1 MIIIIALVQS
11 SFVLNRENFYVI
23 FKYFSVPYLA
33 EHNK

>member
-23 FKYFSVPYLA
+23 FKYFSVLT
-33 EHNK
+33 